1 MISLALYLPLVISLD
16 TYAFDC
22 KNIKCRIGGSYL
34 QEKSLPLL
42 FLETLWSCHGESGKW
57 KFERTVTLMGRWPK
71 TNVYHIERGIY
82 RVDHLKRNCIFYN
95 ITHRMDLSLSIMLWE
110 TVTYP
115 ALRRRKDFADCQ
127 CFAQKGKELN
137 LNHSIN

>member
-16 TYAFDC
+16 TYAFEC
-22 KNIKCRIGGSYL
+22 WNIKAELAGIYL

-82 RVDHLKRNCIFYN
+82 RVDHLKRNCIGT
-95 ITHRMDLSLSIMLWE
+95 I
-110 TVTYP
+110 
-115 ALRRRKDFADCQ
+115 
-127 CFAQKGKELN
+127 
-137 LNHSIN
+137 